1 MATRVAAVG
10 ELMCVDE
17 LERNLTDLTNHV
29 QIEKEKVSNNFQQL
43 HSLLVVREHSL
54 LQEMDEVVMRARQE
68 FNEKRGLLQELYTA
82 SEDLERDLTRN
93 KLRKVLEK
101 NLRTIEDEIR
111 EEVARSVNVGWV
123 ELDWKME
130 QLEQSVIDVCKVVAL
145 KERPIIPV
153 DYSVKMCPVWS
164 REGTGSGE
172 IASPMQIAID
182 NKTQNI
188 FVADSNANIIQVFD
202 GEGNHLYKIPT
213 PQRPTGI
220 ALMNEFIFVS
230 AEDELV
236 KIEKSSNDSI
246 KSVKTERIVWG
257 IDIDR
262 NMNVYGCEVM
272 NKSVIV
278 FDKNLKFL
286 KRIKLKTT
294 QVKSD
299 TETNSIKLYE
309 DNMYVMFGSYPP
321 FHLQIFSLEGEL
333 VRCLIEESEISYSDF
348 FSMDQL
354 GNIIVADWDWGGNQI
369 KIFSNKG
376 EVLHTIS
383 SDMLPGDQK
392 FYYPYGVAIDKKN
405 RIIIAQCNKKCNL
418 LAF

>member
-1 MATRVAAVG
+1 MATRVSAVG

-17 LERNLTDLTNHV
+17 LERNLTDLINHV
-29 QIEKEKVSNNFQQL
+29 QIGKEKVSCNFQQL

-54 LQEMDEVVMRARQE
+54 LKEIDEVVMRARQE
-68 FNEKRGLLQELYTA
+68 FNEKRELLQQLCTA
-82 SEDLERDLTRN
+82 REGLKRDLTKN
-93 KLRKVLEK
+93 KLKQVLEK
-101 NLRTIEDEIR
+101 NLRTLEDEIR

-130 QLEQSVIDVCKVVAL
+130 QLEQSVIDVCKVVAQ

-153 DYSVKMCPVWS
+153 DNSVKLCPLWF

-172 IASPMQIAID
+172 IANPRQIAID

-188 FVADSNANIIQVFD
+188 FVADNGANIIQVFD

-213 PQRPTGI
+213 PQWPIGI

-230 AEDELV
+230 AKDELV
-236 KIEKSSNDSI
+236 KIEKSSHESI
-246 KSVKTERIVWG
+246 KSVKTERRVWG
-257 IDIDR
+257 VDIDR
-262 NMNVYGCEVM
+262 DMNVYGCELK

-278 FDKNLKFL
+278 FDEDLKFL

-299 TETNSIKLYE
+299 TETDSIKLYE
-309 DNMYVMFGSYPP
+309 DNMYVMFGYYPP

-333 VRCLIEESEISYSDF
+333 VRCLIGKREIIWNYF
-348 FSMDQL
+348 FSIDQV
-354 GNIIVADWDWGGNQI
+354 GNIIVADWGGNQI

-392 FYYPYGVAIDKKN
+392 FNYPYGVAIDKKN
-405 RIIIAQCNKKCNL
+405 KIIVAQRNKKFNL